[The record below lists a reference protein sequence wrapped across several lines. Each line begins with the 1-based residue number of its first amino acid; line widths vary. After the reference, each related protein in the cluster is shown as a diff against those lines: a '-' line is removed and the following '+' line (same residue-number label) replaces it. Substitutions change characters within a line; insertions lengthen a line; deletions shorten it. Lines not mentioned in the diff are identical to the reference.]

1 VHSQSEGKPGPI
13 LGYSLLNDGANSDV
27 AVEID
32 VENATEILYAMLHSD
47 AGEIGT
53 FEFPDGPDVPV
64 QVDGKMVT
72 PAFAVTDGTMP
83 SAVIML
89 GGNDEL
95 GEFLT
100 SANGMTLY
108 TYSKDEVGVTN
119 CYDQCAVNWPPLY
132 LEEGQDLAAGEGKS
146 GELDAIERSD
156 GGMQVTYNGLPLYF
170 WIQDTEPGQTTG
182 HGVNEVWAVARA
194 VNSPIQLANYE
205 EFGNFLIGP
214 DGMTL
219 YIFTKD
225 QPGVSNCYNQCA
237 VNWPPLMLW

>member
-108 TYSKDEVGVTN
+108 TYSKDEVV
-119 CYDQCAVNWPPLY
+119 
-132 LEEGQDLAAGEGKS
+132 
-146 GELDAIERSD
+146 
-156 GGMQVTYNGLPLYF
+156 
-170 WIQDTEPGQTTG
+170 
-182 HGVNEVWAVARA
+182 
-194 VNSPIQLANYE
+194 
-205 EFGNFLIGP
+205 
-214 DGMTL
+214 
-219 YIFTKD
+219 
-225 QPGVSNCYNQCA
+225 
-237 VNWPPLMLW
+237 